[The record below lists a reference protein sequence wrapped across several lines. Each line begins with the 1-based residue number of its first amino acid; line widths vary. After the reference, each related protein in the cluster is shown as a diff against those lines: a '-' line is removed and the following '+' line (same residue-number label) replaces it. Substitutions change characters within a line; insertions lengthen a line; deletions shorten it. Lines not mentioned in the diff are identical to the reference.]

1 MGDIINF
8 VKKIKVML
16 SERFKSNAQFV
27 RFWPS
32 DSNFQYIIQLDPDTQ
47 EVVNLHQHYKPWQWV
62 FFAVMGF
69 WDRRFWRRGRT
80 DTEYLF
86 NLVRATSHA
95 SIAHYFYNLFK
106 IAVGCTLYMKIE
118 EVMDQS
124 HPISNMDL
132 YQIILPLIALLI
144 WMHYYAGHRA
154 RTDEAAD
161 ENRREWFG
169 IEHALKEC
177 RS

>member
-1 MGDIINF
+1 MPSG
-8 VKKIKVML
+8 
-16 SERFKSNAQFV
+16 RYKSRKQFATF
-27 RFWPS
+27 RPADGISWAT
-32 DSNFQYIIQLDPDTQ
+32 IQLDPDTQ
-47 EVVNLHQHYKPWQWV
+47 EVINLHQHFKPWQWV

-95 SIAHYFYNLFK
+95 SFPHTLYNLLK
-106 IAVGCTLYMKIE
+106 IVVGGTLYMKIE

-124 HPISNMDL
+124 YPISNMDL

-144 WMHYYAGHRA
+144 WMHWYAGESVRSE
-154 RTDEAAD
+154 EALDA
-161 ENRREWFG
+161 NRREWRG
-169 IEHALKEC
+169 IEYALRESVC
-177 RS
+177 